1 LRDDIAR
8 FEALGATVVAVAP
21 HSEAKVGKFTL
32 DDEYPF
38 PMVADPSGATF
49 RAYDVLSKL
58 TSLGQRPAV
67 FVVDRSGIVRFDAV
81 GTKMTD
87 IAGNDEVL
95 SVLAGL

>member
-1 LRDDIAR
+1 
-8 FEALGATVVAVAP
+8 
-21 HSEAKVGKFTL
+21 
-32 DDEYPF
+32 
-38 PMVADPSGATF
+38 
-49 RAYDVLSKL
+49 
-58 TSLGQRPAV
+58 V